1 VVPRLGFS
9 VFQEQREVLAVSWLA
24 FSSSPSRR
32 HLQGVLLQRFHSRPT
47 RRSQLTEPPRVAN
60 SHYSY
65 NDGNLDMCRQHAE
78 LIELRE
84 EMSDLNYAVGIL
96 ELWRQQAKRMAAD
109 CLPEAIRFTEAETR
123 ARIASIERPDS
134 GALGRGTRWG
144 RP

>member
-1 VVPRLGFS
+1 
-9 VFQEQREVLAVSWLA
+9 
-24 FSSSPSRR
+24 
-32 HLQGVLLQRFHSRPT
+32 
-47 RRSQLTEPPRVAN
+47 
-60 SHYSY
+60 
-65 NDGNLDMCRQHAE
+65 MCRQHAE

-96 ELWRQQAKRMAAD
+96 ELWRQQAERMASD